1 MFIIERNERFSKT
14 LNPGVHFLIPFVD
27 EIAFVHSLGETIV
40 KIPRQHNVT
49 NDGITKVTDCTMMVK
64 VNSV

>member
-1 MFIIERNERFSKT
+1 MLQMMASPKT
-14 LNPGVHFLIPFVD
+14 LNHGVHFLIPFMD

-49 NDGITKVTDCTMMVK
+49 NDGITKVIDCIMMVK

>member
-1 MFIIERNERFSKT
+1 MERNGRLSKT
-14 LNPGVHFLIPFVD
+14 LNHGVHFLIPFVD
-27 EIAFVHSLGETIV
+27 EIAFVQSLGETIV

-49 NDGITKVTDCTMMVK
+49 NDGITKVIDYTMIVQ